1 MGLGCSHHFQYAQ
14 GHFRCSKC
22 GKRGKER
29 QYKRN
34 HNKSYA
40 TIVII
45 GIAVIVGIYVYANY
59 DIKVDEQKFEQMLP
73 LKMVEQ
79 KFDELYETI
88 PTESI
93 QSTLQNFA
101 DSIPIKI
108 DERTLTLEDR
118 LVDCSKYK
126 REYLESYQNVKTT
139 EDSMAAMIGDS
150 LAGVQ
155 KTRACEE
162 YNKQIRLQYAPAP
175 YAVSPEVDENIDDV
189 KQEEYAQA
197 REDFA
202 RMMEI
207 RCQDITQKDLSG
219 CDLRGFTL
227 HDKDLSYV
235 NLQGANLYH
244 VDLSRTNFTGANL
257 DGAYIAGTILTDTIF
272 TGCTGI
278 PTGIPEY
285 GTQQICTPIP

>member
-1 MGLGCSHHFQYAQ
+1 MDFGCKHNFEYSQGRFQ
-14 GHFRCSKC
+14 CSKC
-22 GKRGKER
+22 GKIASEK
-29 QYKRN
+29 QFKRN
-34 HNKSYA
+34 HNKSYV

-45 GIAVIVGIYVYANY
+45 GLVIIGGIYTYANY
-59 DIKVDEQKFEQMLP
+59 DIKVDEQKFDQMIP

-101 DSIPIKI
+101 DSIPINIEEK
-108 DERTLTLEDR
+108 TLTLEDR
-118 LVDCSKYK
+118 LMDCSKYK
-126 REYLESYQNVKTT
+126 KEYLESYQNVKTT
-139 EDSMAAMIGDS
+139 GDSMSAMIGDS

-175 YAVSPEVDENIDDV
+175 YAVSPKVDEKIDVV
-189 KQEEYAQA
+189 KQEEIAQA
-197 REDFA
+197 REDYA
-202 RMMEI
+202 KMMEI
-207 RCQDITQKDLSG
+207 RCQDITQKDLSS

-257 DGAYIAGTILTDTIF
+257 DGAYFAGTILLDTIF

-278 PTGIPEY
+278 PTGEPN
-285 GTQQICTPIP
+285 GATLPICTSIP